1 MFCNNNDTENQL
13 SCDKKLFSE
22 IVSIVSLFFSLFIIY
37 ISIKKV
43 KMNITNKL
51 ILQIII
57 SEILDGIN
65 IILAIVFDSFKSY
78 TFENYPNR
86 MGICLTQIYL
96 GVFSCL
102 WNLFSSF
109 FISLRIYDRM
119 ENKNRIFNNKFMY
132 EYTTTMSYGIPCIIS
147 YIIWTVQVLNQSKTL
162 KNKNYDDFYPNE
174 KTKSDFF
181 RYMYCWV
188 SGWNNNIL
196 FIICMILITAN
207 FYFSIFKSVFFITKV
222 SNEIEE
228 KEDQGRKS
236 IQNKMKKI
244 NQMKYSL
251 ILYPVV
257 SGIIWI
263 FYFILQIFVNEANKN
278 ENINIS
284 LRNSM
289 RNGFGSWVLTILIS
303 FRQFIFAFL
312 FFWTQVSVKKYAY
325 NLITCQKNK
334 KNTITNENKSE

>member
-1 MFCNNNDTENQL
+1 M
-13 SCDKKLFSE
+13 
-22 IVSIVSLFFSLFIIY
+22 
-37 ISIKKV
+37 
-43 KMNITNKL
+43 
-51 ILQIII
+51 
-57 SEILDGIN
+57 
-65 IILAIVFDSFKSY
+65 SFLY
-78 TFENYPNR
+78 
-86 MGICLTQIYL
+86 
-96 GVFSCL
+96 
-102 WNLFSSF
+102 
-109 FISLRIYDRM
+109 
-119 ENKNRIFNNKFMY
+119 
-132 EYTTTMSYGIPCIIS
+132 
-147 YIIWTVQVLNQSKTL
+147 
-162 KNKNYDDFYPNE
+162 
-174 KTKSDFF
+174 
-181 RYMYCWV
+181 
-188 SGWNNNIL
+188 
-196 FIICMILITAN
+196 
-207 FYFSIFKSVFFITKV
+207 ITKV

-312 FFWTQVSVKKYAY
+312 FFWTQVSLKKYAY